1 MTHVTHDSWPIL
13 PLHPF
18 ILRMRLERARIVGTR
33 QLSLFSILRM
43 SWRTQPGKNSSA
55 YGLLASAA
63 CAKSVRS
70 KSYSRP
76 AASRAKTFG
85 QSTSRKK
92 YKAVIC

>member
-1 MTHVTHDSWPIL
+1 MNMFGGPARMFSCALLWLSMGLSW
-13 PLHPF
+13 H
-18 ILRMRLERARIVGTR
+18 
-33 QLSLFSILRM
+33 
-43 SWRTQPGKNSSA
+43 TQSGKNSSA
-55 YGLLASAA
+55 YGLFASVL
-63 CAKSVRS
+63 CAESVRS